1 VSAFSRLKLITTL
14 SVLAMAAASSGIAE
28 PDRMDKIDKMAGAL
42 GENLAAALPLLPAD
56 HPRGTEATV
65 TLVSLRRA
73 SGLDEPTLSTFIV
86 DYSPGGSAVLHRA
99 PSAGYVLVY
108 VLSGA
113 IRAFA
118 WDAGVGTYRAG
129 ETWAE
134 PAFAHNIATTNASTA
149 EPARALVVLVT
160 GSDGIPE
167 SRE

>member
-1 VSAFSRLKLITTL
+1 VSAFSKLNLVTTL
-14 SVLAMAAASSGIAE
+14 SVLAMTTASSSTAE
-28 PDRMDKIDKMAGAL
+28 PDRIDRLTGTTA
-42 GENLAAALPLLPAD
+42 ENLAAALPLLPAD
-56 HPRGTEATV
+56 HPKGTEATV

-73 SGLDEPTLSTFIV
+73 SGLHEPTLSTFIV
-86 DYSPGGSAVLHRA
+86 DYSPGGAAVLHRA
-99 PSAGYVLVY
+99 PSSGYVLVY

-118 WDAGVGTYRAG
+118 WNAGVGTYRAG

-160 GSDGIPE
+160 GSAGSPKAE
-167 SRE
+167 GE